1 MAALSSGLALD
12 MSVRIGSALLKNPV
26 IAASGCYNRGA
37 EYSRVTDIAQYGA
50 ITLKSVTRE
59 PRLGNEM
66 PRTMSTPAGM
76 LNAIGLQGPGI
87 ERFLIADAPALA
99 QVPTAVIASVA
110 GFTVEEFAYVAE
122 RMDGLS
128 NVVAIELDVSCP
140 NVDREGECFAAQP
153 SSIAAVVAA
162 VKKRVRLPVIAKLM
176 PNVSDLKPIAQAA
189 EDAGADALSL
199 INAVRG
205 MVIDV
210 KNARPL
216 LANTTGGLTGPA
228 IRPIAVHA
236 VWEVATAVGI
246 PLIGMGG
253 IETGRDALE
262 FLFSGASAVA
272 IGTANFRRPDVHMEV
287 LADIAAE
294 MRGRGCERVA
304 SLTGLANPGF
314 AGKRSVAA
322 RPDLDQ
328 AHEEGTHE

>member
-1 MAALSSGLALD
+1 VAALSTSSALD
-12 MSVRIGSALLKNPV
+12 MSVRIGSALLKNPI

-37 EYSRVTDIAQYGA
+37 EYSRVTDISQYGA
-50 ITLKSVTRE
+50 ITLKSVTRQ

-87 ERFLIADAPALA
+87 EYFLKADAPALA
-99 QVPTAVIASVA
+99 HVPTAVIASVA

-122 RMDGLS
+122 RMDGIP
-128 NVVAIELDVSCP
+128 NVVALELDVSCP

-162 VKKRVRLPVIAKLM
+162 VKKRARLPVIAKLM
-176 PNVSDLKPIAQAA
+176 PNVSDLKPIAKAA
-189 EDAGADALSL
+189 QEAGADALSL

-205 MVIDV
+205 IAIDV
-210 KNARPL
+210 KNALPL
-216 LANTTGGLTGPA
+216 LANVTGGLTGPA

-236 VWEVATAVGI
+236 VWEVASAVTI

-262 FLFSGASAVA
+262 FLFAGAGAVA

-287 LADIAAE
+287 LAGIVAE
-294 MRGRGCERVA
+294 MRGRGCERVT
-304 SLTGLANPGF
+304 SLTGLANPRF
-314 AGKRSVAA
+314 AGSRSVEAAVA
-322 RPDLDQ
+322 RPKTHLEG
-328 AHEEGTHE
+328 AHE